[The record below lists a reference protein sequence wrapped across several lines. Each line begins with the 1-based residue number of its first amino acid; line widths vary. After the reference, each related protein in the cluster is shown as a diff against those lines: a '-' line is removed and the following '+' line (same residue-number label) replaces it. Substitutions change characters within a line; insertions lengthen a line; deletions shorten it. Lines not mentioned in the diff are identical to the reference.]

1 LSGFDTTELL
11 HHRVRMVT
19 RHAGAFSVHVKLA
32 GKVYFNDRFPFV
44 GKWD

>member
-11 HHRVRMVT
+11 HHRVPWV
-19 RHAGAFSVHVKLA
+19 HAMPGALSVHVKLA
-32 GKVYFNDRFPFV
+32 GKANFNDRFPFV